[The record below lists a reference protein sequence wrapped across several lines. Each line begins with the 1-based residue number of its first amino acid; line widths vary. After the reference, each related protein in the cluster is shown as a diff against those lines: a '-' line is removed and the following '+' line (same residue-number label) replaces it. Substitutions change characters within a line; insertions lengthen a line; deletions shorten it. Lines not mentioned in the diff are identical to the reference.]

1 MCYIED
7 PCALSH
13 RFPLFSVGSDLLS
26 GIFLRRTQQE
36 VLSKILPPR
45 VDVIIRF
52 PLSERHAQ
60 IYDTMVETVIDR
72 YNISYC
78 MKSSIYEK
86 SLSLSLCSLQDG
98 TNATNNRVLPALL
111 SLRKV
116 CCTGDV
122 TVSGA
127 SEAMGNFKQASSIY
141 KGSSNID
148 ATISH
153 KLLVSV
159 GSLVIESS
167 HRFSLLR
174 YWKGSFII
182 STLNIPMI
190 RL

>member
-1 MCYIED
+1 
-7 PCALSH
+7 
-13 RFPLFSVGSDLLS
+13 
-26 GIFLRRTQQE
+26 
-36 VLSKILPPR
+36 
-45 VDVIIRF
+45 
-52 PLSERHAQ
+52 
-60 IYDTMVETVIDR
+60 
-72 YNISYC
+72 
-78 MKSSIYEK
+78 MKSCIYEK

-159 GSLVIESS
+159 VLVIESS